1 MIFLKL
7 KVHLEVYQNL
17 ILIIFRHAIKLYLTH
32 IYLKHFS
39 QKRIIR
45 SMTILIFPPK
55 YSEA

>member
-7 KVHLEVYQNL
+7 KVHMVIYQNL
-17 ILIIFRHAIKLYLTH
+17 ILIIFRHSIKLYLTH
-32 IYLKHFS
+32 IYVKHFS

-45 SMTILIFPPK
+45 SMIILIFPPK